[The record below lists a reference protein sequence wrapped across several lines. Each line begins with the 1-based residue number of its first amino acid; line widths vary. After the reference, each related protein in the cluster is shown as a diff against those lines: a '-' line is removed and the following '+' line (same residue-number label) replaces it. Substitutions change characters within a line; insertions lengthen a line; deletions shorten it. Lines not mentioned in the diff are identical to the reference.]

1 MFAKEIKYI
10 HFVNDT
16 DLPLMIDS
24 WVDGSTT
31 LQCLRVGPREKLILH
46 SSVGEWHMNAM
57 LDDIQDRK
65 LWDENPKL
73 KHVIIIGKFR
83 SQSCFSGNYSWLEY
97 DGLYD
102 CIYSELDEPV
112 DGVKG
117 VMTFSLSP
125 LLNIDEVD

>member
-1 MFAKEIKYI
+1 MFAKERKYI
-10 HFVNDT
+10 HFVNNT
-16 DLPLMIDS
+16 DLPIMIDS
-24 WVDGSTT
+24 WVDGSNT
-31 LQCLRVGPREKLILH
+31 LKCLRVGPREKLILH

-57 LDDIQDRK
+57 LYEPEDRK
-65 LWDENPKL
+65 LWHDNPKL

-83 SQSCFSGNYSWLEY
+83 SRYCFSGNYSWLEY

-102 CIYSELDEPV
+102 CVYSELDEPV
-112 DGVKG
+112 DGAKG